1 LFYCRSIFY
10 HFVGDSCEFGNKCR
24 DGCLW
29 IYECL
34 KGIYYIFSIKL
45 YRCYFGD
52 MMSVFTESSCFNIDD
67 DVVFIVQNDWYNNKK
82 LLMQFLN
89 SGPEGVEPST
99 RSFVPY
105 CCGVPLSY
113 RVIIFLYV
121 VNLFICHDFFIV
133 LSNWVASFFV
143 SQGKYHRSLK
153 SQILF
158 VVYVSPCWCWYI
170 LFSILLVYPQ

>member
-1 LFYCRSIFY
+1 MIFNRYIEMFDSIMIKKSIIEGCIVCYENIVSQKIEKIRQCLFYCRSIFY
-10 HFVGDSCEFGNKCR
+10 HFIGDPCEFGNKCR

-52 MMSVFTESSCFNIDD
+52 MMSVFAESSCFNIDD

-99 RSFVPY
+99 RSFGDSRSTAELRPY
-105 CCGVPLSY
+105 
-113 RVIIFLYV
+113 
-121 VNLFICHDFFIV
+121 IV
-133 LSNWVASFFV
+133 
-143 SQGKYHRSLK
+143 Y
-153 SQILF
+153 
-158 VVYVSPCWCWYI
+158 
-170 LFSILLVYPQ
+170 